1 MGKLEGKSKGKSK
14 GKLKVKS
21 KGKSIGSKLI
31 AVTTI
36 LLIVPLLIT
45 GFFSYKIAKSELD
58 KKGQVILENGVK
70 QALAVIDLKQ
80 KEVENGYLTLEEA
93 QEQVKTY
100 LIGKMGSD
108 GKRPITNNL
117 DLGKNGYF
125 IVYDDAGNEVAHPTL
140 EGKNV
145 WDAEDKSGNGYLFVQ
160 DQIKVAQNGGGFV
173 YYSWN
178 LPNSEKLG
186 PKVTYQEKESNWN
199 WIVIAGSY
207 MEDYNKGSVTIL
219 KILIPVIVATMIIG
233 LFIIILFTKHIT
245 KPIKQIRNHLD
256 EVSKGNLLVSRLNI
270 ANKDETGMLATSF
283 NTMLDNMREILGTVK
298 KSADTVMNYSNS
310 LAKITDETSIAIN
323 EVATSIQ
330 EIAQA
335 VGEEASNSEDAV
347 VKIESL
353 SESIETVAKSTEDMS
368 RLATETNRLSDIGLQ
383 AVEKLIQNTEINN
396 ETVLKISDIINKVSE
411 SSYNINIITDT
422 ITQISQQTNLLSL
435 NASIEAARAGE
446 AGKGFAVVADEIRKL
461 AEQSS
466 ESVTQI
472 KNIIS
477 EIQSYA
483 KSSVEAVDNIK
494 EVSQEQTGSV
504 EDTKNAFTDISKSVK
519 ELFESVS
526 QIKDGSIYIKSSKNE
541 IIDII
546 GNISD
551 SVQQTSA
558 VTEEVSASSEE
569 QLAEM
574 EEVASHSNELKSLAN
589 TLQEEVD
596 KFKL

>member
-1 MGKLEGKSKGKSK
+1 MK
-14 GKLKVKS
+14 KS
-21 KGKSIGSKLI
+21 KGKSIGIKLI
-31 AVTTI
+31 TVTTI
-36 LLIVPLLIT
+36 LLIIPLLIA
-45 GFFSYKIAKSELD
+45 GIFSYQIAKSELD
-58 KKGQVILENGVK
+58 KKGQIILKNGVK
-70 QALAVIDLKQ
+70 QALEVIDLKQ
-80 KEVENGYLTLEEA
+80 KEVEKGHLTLEEA

-117 DLGKNGYF
+117 DLGENGYF
-125 IVYDDAGNEVAHPTL
+125 IVYDEAGTEVAHPTL

-145 WDAEDKSGNGYLFVQ
+145 WETKDLGSNGYLFVQ

-173 YYSWN
+173 YYTWN
-178 LPNSEKLG
+178 LPNSERLG
-186 PKVTYQEKESNWN
+186 PKITYQEKDPNWN

-207 MEDYNKGSVTIL
+207 MEDYNKGSVEIL
-219 KILIPVIVATMIIG
+219 KILLPVIAITTVIG
-233 LFIIILFTKHIT
+233 LFIIVMFTKHIT
-245 KPIKQIRNHLD
+245 GPIKKIRNNLD
-256 EVSKGNLLVSRLNI
+256 EVSKGNLSVDRLSI
-270 ANKDETGMLATSF
+270 SNKDETGILAESF
-283 NTMLDNMREILGTVK
+283 NTMLGNMREILGTVK

-310 LAKITDETSIAIN
+310 LAQITDETSTAIN
-323 EVATSIQ
+323 EVAASIQ

-335 VGEEASNSEDAV
+335 VSEEASNSEGAV

-353 SESIETVAKSTEDMS
+353 SNSIETVAKSAVDLS
-368 RLATETNRLSDIGLQ
+368 RLATETNRLSDVGLQ
-383 AVEKLIQNTEINN
+383 AVEKLIQNTEVNN
-396 ETVLKISDIINKVSE
+396 KTVSDISDIINKVSV
-411 SSYNINIITDT
+411 SSQNINIITDT

-466 ESVTQI
+466 ESVNQI
-472 KNIIS
+472 KSIIN
-477 EIQSYA
+477 EIQSYSE
-483 KSSVEAVDNIK
+483 SSVKAVENIK
-494 EVSQEQTGSV
+494 EVSEEQNIFV
-504 EDTKNAFTDISKSVK
+504 EDTKHAFMDISQSVK
-519 ELFESVS
+519 ELFQSVGQIEDESNY
-526 QIKDGSIYIKSSKNE
+526 IKDSKNE

-574 EEVASHSNELKSLAN
+574 EEVASHSNELKSLAI
-589 TLQEEVD
+589 TLQEAVD
-596 KFKL
+596 KFKI

>member
-1 MGKLEGKSKGKSK
+1 MRKSK
-14 GKLKVKS
+14 GKLK
-21 KGKSIGSKLI
+21 GKSIGIKLI
-31 AVTTI
+31 TVTTI
-36 LLIVPLLIT
+36 LLVIPLLIA
-45 GFFSYKIAKSELD
+45 GIFSYQIAKSELD
-58 KKGQVILENGVK
+58 KKGQVILKNGVK
-70 QALAVIDLKQ
+70 QALEVIDLKQ
-80 KEVENGYLTLEEA
+80 KEVEKGHLTLEEA

-100 LIGKMGSD
+100 LLGEMGSD
-108 GKRPITNNL
+108 GKRPINNNL
-117 DLGKNGYF
+117 DLGENGYF
-125 IVYDDAGNEVAHPTL
+125 IVYDETGTEVAHPTL

-145 WDAEDKSGNGYLFVQ
+145 WETKDLGGNGYLFVQ

-173 YYSWN
+173 YYTWN
-178 LPNSEKLG
+178 LPNSERLG
-186 PKVTYQEKESNWN
+186 PKITYQEKDPNWN

-207 MEDYNKGSVTIL
+207 MEDYNKGSVEIL
-219 KILIPVIVATMIIG
+219 KILLPVIVITTVIG

-245 KPIKQIRNHLD
+245 GPIKQIRNNLD
-256 EVSKGNLLVSRLNI
+256 EVSRGNLSVSRLSI
-270 ANKDETGMLATSF
+270 SNKDETGMLAESF
-283 NTMLDNMREILGTVK
+283 NTMLGNMREILGTVK

-310 LAKITDETSIAIN
+310 LAQITDETSTAIN

-335 VGEEASNSEDAV
+335 VGEEASSSEDAV

-353 SESIETVAKSTEDMS
+353 SNSIETVAKSTEDLS
-368 RLATETNRLSDIGLQ
+368 RLATETNRLSDVGLQ
-383 AVEKLIQNTEINN
+383 AVEKLIQNTEVNN
-396 ETVLKISDIINKVSE
+396 ETVLGISDIINKVSE
-411 SSYNINIITDT
+411 SSHNINIITDT

-466 ESVTQI
+466 ESVNQI
-472 KNIIS
+472 KNIIN
-477 EIQSYA
+477 EIQSYSE
-483 KSSVEAVDNIK
+483 SSVKAVENIK
-494 EVSQEQTGSV
+494 EVSVEQTSSV

-519 ELFESVS
+519 ELFQSVG
-526 QIKDGSIYIKSSKNE
+526 QIEDGNNYIKDSKNE

-574 EEVASHSNELKSLAN
+574 EEVASHSNELKSLAV
-589 TLQEEVD
+589 TLQEAVD
-596 KFKL
+596 KFKI

>member
-1 MGKLEGKSKGKSK
+1 MR
-14 GKLKVKS
+14 KS
-21 KGKSIGSKLI
+21 KGKSIGIKLI
-31 AVTTI
+31 TVTTI
-36 LLIVPLLIT
+36 LLVIPLLIA
-45 GFFSYKIAKSELD
+45 GIFSYQIAKSELD
-58 KKGQVILENGVK
+58 KKGQVILKNGVK
-70 QALAVIDLKQ
+70 QALEVIDLKQ
-80 KEVENGYLTLEEA
+80 KEVEKGHLTLEEA

-100 LIGKMGSD
+100 LLGEMGSD

-117 DLGKNGYF
+117 DLGENGYF
-125 IVYDDAGNEVAHPTL
+125 IVYDETGTEVAHPTL

-145 WDAEDKSGNGYLFVQ
+145 WETKDLGGNGYLFVQ

-173 YYSWN
+173 YYTWN
-178 LPNSEKLG
+178 LPNSERLG
-186 PKVTYQEKESNWN
+186 PKITYQEKDPNWN

-207 MEDYNKGSVTIL
+207 MEDYNKGSVEIL
-219 KILIPVIVATMIIG
+219 KILLPVIAITTVIG

-245 KPIKQIRNHLD
+245 GPIKQIRNNLD
-256 EVSKGNLLVSRLNI
+256 EVSKGNLSVSRLSI
-270 ANKDETGMLATSF
+270 SNKDETGMLAESF

-310 LAKITDETSIAIN
+310 LAQITDETSTAIN

-335 VGEEASNSEDAV
+335 VGEEASSSEDAV

-353 SESIETVAKSTEDMS
+353 SNSIETVAKSTEELS
-368 RLATETNRLSDIGLQ
+368 RLATETNRLSDVGLQ
-383 AVEKLIQNTEINN
+383 AVEKLIQNTEVNN
-396 ETVLKISDIINKVSE
+396 ETVLGISDIINKVSE
-411 SSYNINIITDT
+411 SSQNINIITDT

-466 ESVTQI
+466 ESVNQI
-472 KNIIS
+472 KNIIN
-477 EIQSYA
+477 EIQSYSE
-483 KSSVEAVDNIK
+483 SSVKAVENIK
-494 EVSQEQTGSV
+494 EVSVEQTSSV

-519 ELFESVS
+519 ELFQSVG
-526 QIKDGSIYIKSSKNE
+526 QIEDGNNYIKDSKNE

-574 EEVASHSNELKSLAN
+574 EEVASHSNELKSLAV
-589 TLQEEVD
+589 TLQEAVD

>member
-1 MGKLEGKSKGKSK
+1 MRKSK
-14 GKLKVKS
+14 GKLK
-21 KGKSIGSKLI
+21 GKSIGIKLI
-31 AVTTI
+31 TVTTI
-36 LLIVPLLIT
+36 LLVIPLLIA
-45 GFFSYKIAKSELD
+45 GIFSYQIAKSELD
-58 KKGQVILENGVK
+58 KKGQVILKNGVK
-70 QALAVIDLKQ
+70 QALEVIDLKQ
-80 KEVENGYLTLEEA
+80 KEVEKGHLTLEEA

-100 LIGKMGSD
+100 LLGEMGSD
-108 GKRPITNNL
+108 GKRPINNNL
-117 DLGKNGYF
+117 DLGENGYF
-125 IVYDDAGNEVAHPTL
+125 IVYDETGTEVAHPTL

-145 WDAEDKSGNGYLFVQ
+145 WETKDLGGNGYLFVQ

-173 YYSWN
+173 YYTWN
-178 LPNSEKLG
+178 LPNSERLG
-186 PKVTYQEKESNWN
+186 PKITYQEKDPNWN

-207 MEDYNKGSVTIL
+207 MEDYNKGSVEIL
-219 KILIPVIVATMIIG
+219 KILLPVIVITTVIG
-233 LFIIILFTKHIT
+233 LFIIVLFTKHIT
-245 KPIKQIRNHLD
+245 GPIKQIRNNLD
-256 EVSKGNLLVSRLNI
+256 EVSRGNLSVSRLSI
-270 ANKDETGMLATSF
+270 SNKDETGMLAESF
-283 NTMLDNMREILGTVK
+283 NTMLGNMREILGTVK

-310 LAKITDETSIAIN
+310 LAQITDETSTAIN

-335 VGEEASNSEDAV
+335 VGEEASSSEDAV

-353 SESIETVAKSTEDMS
+353 SNSIETVAKSTEDLS
-368 RLATETNRLSDIGLQ
+368 RLATETNRLSDVGLQ
-383 AVEKLIQNTEINN
+383 AVEKLIQNTEVNN
-396 ETVLKISDIINKVSE
+396 ETVLGISDIINKVSE
-411 SSYNINIITDT
+411 SSHNINIITDT

-466 ESVTQI
+466 ESVNQI
-472 KNIIS
+472 KNIIN
-477 EIQSYA
+477 EIQSYSE
-483 KSSVEAVDNIK
+483 SSVKAVENIK
-494 EVSQEQTGSV
+494 EVSVEQTSSV

-519 ELFESVS
+519 ELFQSVG
-526 QIKDGSIYIKSSKNE
+526 QIEDGNNYIKGSKNE

-574 EEVASHSNELKSLAN
+574 EEVASHSNELKSLAV
-589 TLQEEVD
+589 TLQEAVD
-596 KFKL
+596 KFKI

>member
-1 MGKLEGKSKGKSK
+1 MR
-14 GKLKVKS
+14 KS
-21 KGKSIGSKLI
+21 KGKSIGIKLI
-31 AVTTI
+31 TVTTI
-36 LLIVPLLIT
+36 LLVIPLLIA
-45 GFFSYKIAKSELD
+45 GIFSYQIAKSELD
-58 KKGQVILENGVK
+58 KKGQVILKNGVK
-70 QALAVIDLKQ
+70 QALEVIDLKQ
-80 KEVENGYLTLEEA
+80 KEVEKGHLTLEEA

-100 LIGKMGSD
+100 LLGEMGSD

-117 DLGKNGYF
+117 DLGENGYF
-125 IVYDDAGNEVAHPTL
+125 IVYDETGTEVAHPTL

-145 WDAEDKSGNGYLFVQ
+145 WETKDLGGNGYLFVQ

-173 YYSWN
+173 YYTWN
-178 LPNSEKLG
+178 LPNSERLG
-186 PKVTYQEKESNWN
+186 PKITYQEKDPNWN

-207 MEDYNKGSVTIL
+207 MEDYNKGSVEIL
-219 KILIPVIVATMIIG
+219 KILLPVIAITTVIG

-245 KPIKQIRNHLD
+245 GPIKQIRNNLD
-256 EVSKGNLLVSRLNI
+256 EVSKGNLSVSRLSI
-270 ANKDETGMLATSF
+270 SNKDETGMLAESF

-310 LAKITDETSIAIN
+310 LAQITDETSTVIN

-335 VGEEASNSEDAV
+335 VGEEASSSEDAV

-353 SESIETVAKSTEDMS
+353 SNSIETVAKSTEELS
-368 RLATETNRLSDIGLQ
+368 RLATETNRLSDVGLQ
-383 AVEKLIQNTEINN
+383 AVEKLIQNTEVNN
-396 ETVLKISDIINKVSE
+396 ETVLGISDIINKVSE
-411 SSYNINIITDT
+411 SSQNINIITDT

-466 ESVTQI
+466 ESVNQI
-472 KNIIS
+472 KNIIN
-477 EIQSYA
+477 EIQSYSE
-483 KSSVEAVDNIK
+483 SSVKAVENIK
-494 EVSQEQTGSV
+494 EVSVEQTSSV
-504 EDTKNAFTDISKSVK
+504 EDTKNAYTDISKSVK
-519 ELFESVS
+519 ELFQSVG
-526 QIKDGSIYIKSSKNE
+526 QIEDGNNYIKDSKNE

-574 EEVASHSNELKSLAN
+574 EEVASHSNELKSLAV
-589 TLQEEVD
+589 TLQEAVD

>member
-1 MGKLEGKSKGKSK
+1 MMSKTNDKSNGKSI
-14 GKLKVKS
+14 
-21 KGKSIGSKLI
+21 GKSIGSKLI
-31 AVTTI
+31 AVTTM
-36 LLIVPLLIT
+36 LLIVPLLVVGIL
-45 GFFSYKIAKSELD
+45 SHQIAKSELD
-58 KKGQVILENGVK
+58 KKGQVILKNGVK
-70 QALAVIDLKQ
+70 QALAIIDLKQ

-100 LIGKMGSD
+100 LIGEMGSD
-108 GKRPITNNL
+108 GKRAITNNL

-125 IVYDDAGNEVAHPTL
+125 IVYDEAGTEVAHPTL

-145 WDAEDKSGNGYLFVQ
+145 WDSEDLSGNGYLLAQ
-160 DQIKVAQNGGGFV
+160 EQIKAAQNGGGFV
-173 YYSWN
+173 YYTWN
-178 LPNSEKLG
+178 LPNSERLG
-186 PKVTYQEKESNWN
+186 QKITYQEKDPNWN

-207 MEDYNKGSVTIL
+207 MEDYNEGSNEIL
-219 KILIPVIVATMIIG
+219 KILIPVIAVTTLIG
-233 LFIIILFTKHIT
+233 LAVIILFTKHIT
-245 KPIKQIRNHLD
+245 KPIKQIKNNLD

-270 ANKDETGMLATSF
+270 SNKDETGMLADSF
-283 NTMLDNMREILGTVK
+283 NTMLGNMKGILGTVK
-298 KSADTVMNYSNS
+298 KSADTVMSYSNS

-335 VGEEASNSEDAV
+335 VGDEASNSEDAV

-353 SESIETVAKSTEDMS
+353 SNNIEAVAKSAEDMS
-368 RLATETNRLSDIGLQ
+368 RLATKTNELSDIGLH

-396 ETVLKISDIINKVSE
+396 ETVSKISDIINKVSE
-411 SSYNINIITDT
+411 SSQNINIITDT

-461 AEQSS
+461 AEQSN
-466 ESVTQI
+466 ESVNQI
-472 KNIIS
+472 KNIIN
-477 EIQSYA
+477 EIQSYSQ
-483 KSSVEAVDNIK
+483 SSVEAVENIK
-494 EVSQEQTGSV
+494 EVSKEQTSSV
-504 EDTKNAFTDISKSVK
+504 EETQNAFTNISKSVK
-519 ELFESVS
+519 ELFQSVS
-526 QIKDGSIYIKSSKNE
+526 QINDGSNYIRNSKND

-574 EEVASHSNELKSLAN
+574 EEVASHSNELKALAT

>member
-1 MGKLEGKSKGKSK
+1 MRKSKE
-14 GKLKVKS
+14 
-21 KGKSIGSKLI
+21 KSIGIKLI
-31 AVTTI
+31 TVTTI
-36 LLIVPLLIT
+36 LLVIPLLIA
-45 GFFSYKIAKSELD
+45 GIFSYQIAKSELD
-58 KKGQVILENGVK
+58 KKGQVILKNGVK
-70 QALAVIDLKQ
+70 QALEVIDLKQ
-80 KEVENGYLTLEEA
+80 KEVEKGHLTLEEA

-100 LIGKMGSD
+100 LIGEMGSD

-117 DLGKNGYF
+117 DLGENGYF
-125 IVYDDAGNEVAHPTL
+125 IVYDETGTEVAHPTL

-145 WDAEDKSGNGYLFVQ
+145 WETKDLGGNEYLFVQ

-173 YYSWN
+173 YYTWN
-178 LPNSEKLG
+178 LPNSERLG
-186 PKVTYQEKESNWN
+186 PKITYQEKDPNWN

-207 MEDYNKGSVTIL
+207 MEDYNKGSVEIL
-219 KILIPVIVATMIIG
+219 KILLPVTAITTVLG

-245 KPIKQIRNHLD
+245 GPIKQIRNNLD
-256 EVSKGNLLVSRLNI
+256 EVSKGNLSVSRLSI
-270 ANKDETGMLATSF
+270 SNKDETGMLAQSF
-283 NTMLDNMREILGTVK
+283 NTMLGNMKGILGTVK

-310 LAKITDETSIAIN
+310 LAQITDETSTAIN
-323 EVATSIQ
+323 EVAASIQ

-335 VGEEASNSEDAV
+335 VGEEASSSEDAV

-353 SESIETVAKSTEDMS
+353 SNSIENVAKSTEDLL
-368 RLATETNRLSDIGLQ
+368 RLATETNRLSDVGLQ
-383 AVEKLIQNTEINN
+383 AVEKLIQNTEVNN
-396 ETVLKISDIINKVSE
+396 ETVAEISNIINKVSE
-411 SSYNINIITDT
+411 SSQNINIITDT

-435 NASIEAARAGE
+435 NASIEAARAGD

-466 ESVTQI
+466 QSVNQI
-472 KNIIS
+472 KNIIN
-477 EIQSYA
+477 EIQSYSN
-483 KSSVEAVDNIK
+483 SSVKAVENIK
-494 EVSQEQTGSV
+494 EVSMEQTSSV
-504 EDTKNAFTDISKSVK
+504 EDTKNAFMDISKSVK
-519 ELFESVS
+519 ELFQSVD
-526 QIKDGSIYIKSSKNE
+526 QIEDENNYIKDSKNE

-574 EEVASHSNELKSLAN
+574 EEVASHSNELKSLAF
-589 TLQEEVD
+589 TLQEAVD